1 MHKTAFFILSL
12 VVLGVVIYLMIA
24 VVKITIGLIILVI
37 AAALLWFLWSR
48 IKHKW
53 EETFEDEPE

>member
-1 MHKTAFFILSL
+1 MHKTAFFILTL

>member
-1 MHKTAFFILSL
+1 MHKTGFFILTL

-24 VVKITIGLIILVI
+24 VVKITIGLIILVV

>member
-1 MHKTAFFILSL
+1 MHKTGFFILTL

-24 VVKITIGLIILVI
+24 VVKITIGLIILAV
-37 AAALLWFLWSR
+37 AAVLLWFLWHR

-53 EETFEDEPE
+53 EEKFEDEQN

>member
-1 MHKTAFFILSL
+1 MHKTAFFILTL

-24 VVKITIGLIILVI
+24 VVKITIGLIILVV
-37 AAALLWFLWSR
+37 AAALLWFLWSK